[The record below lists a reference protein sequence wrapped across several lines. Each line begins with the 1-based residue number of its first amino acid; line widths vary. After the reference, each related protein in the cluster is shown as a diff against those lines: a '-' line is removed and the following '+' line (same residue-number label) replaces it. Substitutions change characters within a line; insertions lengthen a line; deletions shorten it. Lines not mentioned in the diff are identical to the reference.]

1 MEDLIVTGGLGFI
14 GSNFIHHMIKSQR
27 DFRITNVDFKGF
39 GSNPANVREL
49 KGSTRYRFVEGDIAD
64 YTFTRK
70 VLKNARIVVNFAAQT
85 HVDRSI
91 ANPAP
96 FFESNTKG
104 AFNLLRAAYERNVDK
119 LVHISTDEI
128 YGAIDSGSFD
138 ERSPANPSSPYSA
151 TKAAADLMAQ
161 AWNVTYKLP
170 VIVLRCT
177 NNFGPRQHP
186 EKLIPKTIIRGMK
199 GKGIPL
205 YGGGG
210 QVRDWIYVDDF
221 CDAIEKAV
229 ERAVPG
235 QIYNISAGNESTNRA
250 VVKRLMKLL
259 GGPTV
264 RLIDVED
271 RPGHDFRYSLNSDKA
286 RQSLGW
292 NPGHSCDEGLA
303 LTVKWYRENVS
314 WWKPLA
320 TEKVLAETPWK
331 EHW

>member
-14 GSNFIHHMIKSQR
+14 GSNFIHHMIQSHP
-27 DFRITNVDFKGF
+27 DFRVTNVDFMGF

-49 KGSTRYRFVEGDIAD
+49 KRNTRYRFVEGDIAD

-70 VLKNARIVVNFAAQT
+70 VLKNARIVVNFAAET

-104 AFNLLRAAYERNVDK
+104 AFNLPRAAYERNVDK

-186 EKLIPKTIIRGMK
+186 EKFIPKSIIRALRGHE
-199 GKGIPL
+199 IPV
-205 YGGGG
+205 YGGGR
-210 QVRDWIYVDDF
+210 QVRDWIYVEDF
-221 CDAIEKAV
+221 CGAIEQAID
-229 ERAVPG
+229 RAVPG
-235 QIYNISAGNESTNRA
+235 QVYNISAGNELSNKA
-250 VVKRLMKLL
+250 VAERLVKQL
-259 GGPTV
+259 GRQHV
-264 RLIDVED
+264 RVVDVED
-271 RPGHDFRYSLNSDKA
+271 RPGHDSRYSLNSEKA
-286 RQSLGW
+286 RRSLGW
-292 NPGHSCDEGLA
+292 TRRHSFD
-303 LTVKWYRENVS
+303 
-314 WWKPLA
+314 
-320 TEKVLAETPWK
+320 
-331 EHW
+331 

>member
-14 GSNFIHHMIKSQR
+14 GSNFIHHMIQSHP
-27 DFRITNVDFKGF
+27 DFRVTNVDFMGF

-49 KGSTRYRFVEGDIAD
+49 KRNTRYRFVEGDIAD

-70 VLKNARIVVNFAAQT
+70 VLKNARIVVNFAAET

-186 EKLIPKTIIRGMK
+186 EKLIPKTIIRAMK
-199 GKGIPL
+199 GKAIPL
-205 YGGGG
+205 YGGGRVVDPNG
-210 QVRDWIYVDDF
+210 RSLQVSPSVTGKLFMPIFLGSPTY
-221 CDAIEKAV
+221 CPSS
-229 ERAVPG
+229 RALALSR
-235 QIYNISAGNESTNRA
+235 ISLSSF
-250 VVKRLMKLL
+250 LSSKLIVSCRSSNL
-259 GGPTV
+259 ASPRTV
-264 RLIDVED
+264 RIQ
-271 RPGHDFRYSLNSDKA
+271 RGKNTSFSFPM
-286 RQSLGW
+286 
-292 NPGHSCDEGLA
+292 
-303 LTVKWYRENVS
+303 
-314 WWKPLA
+314 
-320 TEKVLAETPWK
+320 VLYT
-331 EHW
+331 